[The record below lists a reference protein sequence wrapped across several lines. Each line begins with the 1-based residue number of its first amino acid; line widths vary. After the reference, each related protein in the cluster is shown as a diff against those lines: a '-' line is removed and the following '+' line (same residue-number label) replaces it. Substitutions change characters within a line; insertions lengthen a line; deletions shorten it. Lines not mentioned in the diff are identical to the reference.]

1 MDVSLKIMNYGI
13 FEKELYNYLQTCMI
27 EDNDII
33 FMKEKDYGVNI
44 GFMLIKNTKKVKELF
59 NNVIEDHKVNP
70 NEIDQDFVN
79 KYLQTWDGKYKTF
92 SSEYVLST
100 TNHSVLNNK
109 NNICVFQPLCS
120 ATNNYKIN
128 ILEKLFALQYGFNL
142 DLSSYI
148 NDLSKDL
155 DDESKTKF
163 INLIELYY
171 TLSNTTSSS
180 VSNLEQ

>member
-1 MDVSLKIMNYGI
+1 M
-13 FEKELYNYLQTCMI
+13 
-27 EDNDII
+27 
-33 FMKEKDYGVNI
+33 
-44 GFMLIKNTKKVKELF
+44 
-59 NNVIEDHKVNP
+59 
-70 NEIDQDFVN
+70 
-79 KYLQTWDGKYKTF
+79 
-92 SSEYVLST
+92 SS
-100 TNHSVLNNK
+100 
-109 NNICVFQPLCS
+109 
-120 ATNNYKIN
+120 NNYKIN